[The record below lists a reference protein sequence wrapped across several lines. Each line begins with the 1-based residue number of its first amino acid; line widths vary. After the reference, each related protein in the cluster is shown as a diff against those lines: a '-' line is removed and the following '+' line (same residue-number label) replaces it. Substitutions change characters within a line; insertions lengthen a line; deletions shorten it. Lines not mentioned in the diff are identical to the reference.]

1 MYEYNELTKALLA
14 EGYST
19 EDYPDYVEIDTSRL
33 PGTDPLHNSG
43 GGFVYKRSYIQEM
56 VYMTG
61 CGMCVKGD
69 NTISNVTYYGSWN
82 HENDC
87 PVIRC
92 PIDREKCEAND
103 KRLHKSLRSGL
114 SYISYCV
121 CHRTNHEYNYETSF
135 EKAWAERKRERQR
148 KYDEYALRRNGKVC
162 INHMYY
168 NQYSRTWK
176 HHYEPLDCARK
187 CHLQSG
193 IQEQKCPILGRP
205 LDKKKGNVYYDLK
218 TSGIYHDDTLFNG
231 QTWTRIEKGIRF
243 FEHQVSMD
251 ICTAFVKHQSAAVWE
266 YVEREK
272 LSRILLYDQSVTM
285 EAMNIRVE
293 CRPSRN
299 LEEDLEDLKNGI
311 EVVHTSDLNKK
322 KTLERK
328 ERRKKA
334 KAKRIEK
341 LEKKLIEI
349 GYDDLAH
356 IDRYHAKKWIS
367 DERLIELEIRRE
379 EYLRE
384 ERNQPV
390 QMKIKDFL

>member
-43 GGFVYKRSYIQEM
+43 GGFVYKRSYIQKM

-69 NTISNVTYYGSWN
+69 NTISNMTYNGSWK

-87 PVIRC
+87 PVIHC

-103 KRLHKSLRSGL
+103 KRLHKGLRSGL
-114 SYISYCV
+114 SYICFCV

-135 EKAWAERKRERQR
+135 EKAWAEKKMEIQR
-148 KYDEYALRRNGKVC
+148 KYDEYALSHNGKVC
-162 INHMYY
+162 MNHMYY
-168 NQYSRTWK
+168 NHYSRTWRFQYK
-176 HHYEPLDCARK
+176 PLNCARK
-187 CHLQSG
+187 CHLQSE
-193 IQEQKCPILGRP
+193 IQEEKCPILGRF

-218 TSGIYHDDTLFNG
+218 ISGIYHDDTLFNG
-231 QTWTRIEKGIRF
+231 QAWTRIEKGIRF

-251 ICTAFVKHQSAAVWE
+251 ICTAFVKHQPAAVWE

-272 LSRILLYDQSVTM
+272 LSRMLLYDQSITM
-285 EAMNIRVE
+285 EVLNIRAE
-293 CRPSRN
+293 SRPSRN
-299 LEEDLEDLKNGI
+299 LEEDLEDIKNGI
-311 EVVHTSDLNKK
+311 EVVHASDLNKK
-322 KTLERK
+322 NASERK
-328 ERRKKA
+328 ERREKA
-334 KAKRIEK
+334 KEKRIEK

-349 GYDDLAH
+349 GYDDLEH
-356 IDRYHAKKWIS
+356 IDRYHAKKWIPE
-367 DERLIELEIRRE
+367 ERLTELEIKRE
-379 EYLRE
+379 EHLIE
-384 ERNQPV
+384 KRNQPI
-390 QMKIKDFL
+390 QMKIEDFL

>member
-43 GGFVYKRSYIQEM
+43 GGFVYKRSYIQKM

-69 NTISNVTYYGSWN
+69 NTISNMTYNGSWK

-87 PVIRC
+87 PVIHC

-103 KRLHKSLRSGL
+103 KRLHKGLRSGL
-114 SYISYCV
+114 SYICFCV

-135 EKAWAERKRERQR
+135 EKAWAEKRMEIQR
-148 KYDEYALRRNGKVC
+148 KYDEYALSHNGKVC
-162 INHMYY
+162 MNHMYY
-168 NQYSRTWK
+168 NHYSRTWRFQYK
-176 HHYEPLDCARK
+176 PLNCARK
-187 CHLQSG
+187 CHLQSE
-193 IQEQKCPILGRP
+193 IQEEKCPILGRF

-218 TSGIYHDDTLFNG
+218 ISGIYHDDTLFNG
-231 QTWTRIEKGIRF
+231 QAWTRIEKGIRF

-251 ICTAFVKHQSAAVWE
+251 ICTAFVKHQPAAVWE

-272 LSRILLYDQSVTM
+272 LSRMLLYDQSITM
-285 EAMNIRVE
+285 EVLNIRAE
-293 CRPSRN
+293 SRPSRN
-299 LEEDLEDLKNGI
+299 LEEDLEDIKNGI
-311 EVVHTSDLNKK
+311 EVVHASDLNKK
-322 KTLERK
+322 NASERK
-328 ERRKKA
+328 ERREKA
-334 KAKRIEK
+334 KEKRIEK

-349 GYDDLAH
+349 GYDDLEH
-356 IDRYHAKKWIS
+356 IDRYHAKKWIPE
-367 DERLIELEIRRE
+367 ERLTELEIKRE
-379 EYLRE
+379 EHLME
-384 ERNQPV
+384 KRNQPI
-390 QMKIKDFL
+390 QMKIEDFL